1 MRKKLISLIIAVCM
15 LFCMSIDAFAV
26 PAVTGGFAG
35 INNYSYC
42 EFGNRAGASYVANL
56 NSALVILD
64 SLGKIDYTL
73 SYMKKNNNVTVSN
86 CTGSG
91 ATTIFAYSG
100 HGIVYNTTANNAL
113 HVNYNSSQKSH
124 SSLGEKT
131 STSINKLT
139 TSTRFN
145 HKYIILYTCNQL
157 TNNGSTNKANNILKM
172 MNGTRLICGFA
183 STMYLDSREA
193 TRFVQNMEDMTII
206 NAYLD
211 AANRYQSQRSDGDS
225 IARIVGYNAA
235 KYDRITTSYSSA
247 PSAANNLSSFSILK
261 TLTIPHDG
269 VKI

>member
-42 EFGNRAGASYVANL
+42 DYSNRAGATYTSNF
-56 NSALVILD
+56 NSALRIMD

-73 SYMKKNNNVTVSN
+73 YYNNLNNDVTVSN

-91 ATTIFAYSG
+91 ATTFFVYSG
-100 HGIVYNTTANNAL
+100 HGINYNSTNNAL
-113 HVNYNSSQKSH
+113 HVNYNSSKKSH
-124 SSLGEKT
+124 SSLGERT
-131 STSINKLT
+131 STAINKLT

-145 HKYIILYTCNQL
+145 QKYVVLYTCNQL
-157 TNNGSTNKANNILKM
+157 TNDGSTTKANNILKM
-172 MNGTRLICGFA
+172 MNGTRLMFGFA
-183 STMYLDSREA
+183 SVMYLDSREA
-193 TRFVQNMEDMTII
+193 TRFVQNMQSMNIVD
-206 NAYLD
+206 AYLD
-211 AANRYQSQRSDGDS
+211 AANRYQAPRDGGDS

-235 KYDRITTSYSSA
+235 RYDWITATSSYA
-247 PSAANNLSSFSILK
+247 PSAASNLSSFSILK
-261 TLTIPHDG
+261 TVTIPHNG